1 MTTRSKAIHIAFL
14 LTTLFLSRP
23 VMAQT
28 SVFKYQG
35 SLTDGGNPANGS
47 FQMRFRLFDAVS
59 GGNQIGS
66 TLNDVPVTA
75 ATGIFSASLDFGAPA
90 LSGANR
96 WLEISVRRNAS
107 ESYVMLSPREQI
119 ASSPYAVRTL
129 SAAMADDSQKLG
141 GVNAN
146 EYVTTT
152 GAGTSFI
159 RNQST
164 LQPASNF
171 NISGDGIVG
180 GNVGI
185 GTAPGGGYRL
195 NVNGYTRSIDGISTG
210 FVAETT
216 GDVNAWARTF
226 LRTMNSNGTI
236 HQGWFMGTSRDF
248 NGNQFYLSDETGG
261 QSRMTI
267 QPFGGAIS
275 FPLGNVGIGTTN
287 PTAKLHVVAGN
298 LPGISVTSQGNA
310 LVGVTPTPGFA
321 AIYGENTSGSTGF
334 GIYGKGTT
342 GYAIYAEGNAGQ
354 TRAANGLPKAMV
366 FLDGNGIIRCYN
378 GVTGSSSGNCGFG
391 FFKSSV
397 GTYRIDF
404 GFQVNDRFFYLTGA
418 DFDRFASW
426 ALTCTICNANQLL
439 VVLEN
444 NAGVDV
450 DGRVMAIVF

>member
-1 MTTRSKAIHIAFL
+1 MKCMTTRSKAIHIAFL
-14 LTTLFLSRP
+14 LTTLFLLRP

-75 ATGIFSASLDFGAPA
+75 ANGIFSAPLDFGAPA

-107 ESYVMLSPREQI
+107 ESYVTLSPREQI

-164 LQPASNF
+164 LQPTSNF

-195 NVNGYTRSIDGISTG
+195 DLDRVCRGNNGR
-210 FVAETT
+210 
-216 GDVNAWARTF
+216 RK
-226 LRTMNSNGTI
+226 R
-236 HQGWFMGTSRDF
+236 MGTNLLENDQFEWNDPSRLVY
-248 NGNQFYLSDETGG
+248 GHIARLQRQSVLSE
-261 QSRMTI
+261 RRNRR
-267 QPFGGAIS
+267 AIKNDDS
-275 FPLGNVGIGTTN
+275 AVWRRDL
-287 PTAKLHVVAGN
+287 
-298 LPGISVTSQGNA
+298 ISVWQRRHRHDQ
-310 LVGVTPTPGFA
+310 PDC
-321 AIYGENTSGSTGF
+321 
-334 GIYGKGTT
+334 
-342 GYAIYAEGNAGQ
+342 
-354 TRAANGLPKAMV
+354 KAPCS
-366 FLDGNGIIRCYN
+366 R
-378 GVTGSSSGNCGFG
+378 
-391 FFKSSV
+391 
-397 GTYRIDF
+397 R
-404 GFQVNDRFFYLTGA
+404 
-418 DFDRFASW
+418 
-426 ALTCTICNANQLL
+426 
-439 VVLEN
+439 
-444 NAGVDV
+444 
-450 DGRVMAIVF
+450 